1 MSVLHIDLIK
11 GRFRVNGHFTLT
23 QLIPGS
29 EYLAERFWSSE
40 VLYSG
45 DSEVHKGL
53 LNISAGVSVEAVCK
67 LAREDLSRLK
77 HEAKLY
83 ADPNHL
89 LPLQGSYVPR
99 FFGYYECECE
109 WEGRDVL
116 LGCMLLEYCGISVS
130 SRLLCGK
137 NMKYVL
143 RHVLAGLSLPLL
155 ILSIHRGEVVSAMTA
170 IHAEAHLEHDDFQF
184 GTRHILMR
192 GSEETG
198 DLDIRIIDFNEAFE
212 HTCERKMPIEWWGWE
227 PYVAEFGCEELWNVV
242 WMLGIWTPGK
252 YQLYCPSRH

>member
-1 MSVLHIDLIK
+1 MSVLDIDLIK
-11 GRFRVNGHFTLT
+11 GRFRVNDHFTLT

-29 EYLAERFWSSE
+29 EYSAERFWSSE

-53 LNISAGVSVEAVCK
+53 LNISAGVIEAVCK

-89 LPLQGSYVPR
+89 LSLQGLYVPR
-99 FFGYYECECE
+99 FFGYYECEFE
-109 WEGRDVL
+109 WGGRDVL
-116 LGCMLLEYCGISVS
+116 LGCMLLEYCGVSVPS
-130 SRLLCGK
+130 KLLCEK
-137 NMKYVL
+137 NMKY
-143 RHVLAGLSLPLL
+143 AEMFFQALPLL
-155 ILSIHRGEVVSAMTA
+155 ILTAHRGGVVSAMTA
-170 IHAEAHLEHDDFQF
+170 IHAEAHLEHGDFQF

-192 GSEETG
+192 GSEEDG
-198 DLDIRIIDFNEAFE
+198 DLDVRIIDFNEAFE

-227 PYVAEFGCEELWNVV
+227 PHIAEFGCEELWNVV

-252 YQLYCPSRH
+252 CLLYGV